1 MRGTDNGQQAAAL
14 EPSDGMDPKTSLR
27 IALNLLIWCFNCDF
41 FFCSCGCVTMTAAL
55 KQKKTPHKQGCGHKG
70 GCESNNSATINR
82 KMNQNKNVT
91 LLAFIA
97 NEG

>member
-41 FFCSCGCVTMTAAL
+41 FFVHAGV
-55 KQKKTPHKQGCGHKG
+55 
-70 GCESNNSATINR
+70 
-82 KMNQNKNVT
+82 
-91 LLAFIA
+91 
-97 NEG
+97 